1 MAEKFQHSVTSRQWH
16 GYCSPNLMNFAYS
29 ENSNEKV
36 DQRDVKIGQFG
47 EEKCVNKVKVAG
59 IMLAQA
65 KQNNC

>member
-1 MAEKFQHSVTSRQWH
+1 
-16 GYCSPNLMNFAYS
+16 MNFAYS